1 MHEEFSY
8 MINSLFASIASAYY
22 FGCKKIYLVGMD
34 YLYEESLVGHFYE
47 KNRCIVTKEKIQE
60 KRLRESFFNY
70 FNKKMKIELISFN
83 NLKSNYVDVIS
94 YKDLTGDL
102 EKYRENNEL
111 VSQEKLIGLD
121 KLKQG
126 YTIF

>member
-1 MHEEFSY
+1 
-8 MINSLFASIASAYY
+8 FASIASAYY

-47 KNRCIVTKEKIQE
+47 KNRCIVSKEKIEE

-102 EKYRENNEL
+102 EKYKENNEL

-121 KLKQG
+121 NLKQG
-126 YTIF
+126 YTVF

>member
-1 MHEEFSY
+1 
-8 MINSLFASIASAYY
+8 
-22 FGCKKIYLVGMD
+22 
-34 YLYEESLVGHFYE
+34 
-47 KNRCIVTKEKIQE
+47 
-60 KRLRESFFNY
+60 
-70 FNKKMKIELISFN
+70 MKIELISFN

-102 EKYRENNEL
+102 EKYKENNEL

-121 KLKQG
+121 NLKQG